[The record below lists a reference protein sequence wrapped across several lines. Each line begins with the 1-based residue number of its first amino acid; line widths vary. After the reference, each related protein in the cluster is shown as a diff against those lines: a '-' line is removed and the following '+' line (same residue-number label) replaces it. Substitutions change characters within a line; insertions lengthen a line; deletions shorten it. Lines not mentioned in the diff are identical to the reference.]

1 MFVALIMKAVFVKM
15 NNMLGREG
23 GYNRLHKKDVHSHP
37 SLWKVMFL
45 STELRHF
52 INAGSSDCDTP
63 AHLIATDISVIIS
76 CAHRESV
83 YSSELWNFI

>member
-1 MFVALIMKAVFVKM
+1 MKAVFVKM
-15 NNMLGREG
+15 NTMLGREG

-52 INAGSSDCDTP
+52 MSGGSSDCDNQLSYHVLTGK
-63 AHLIATDISVIIS
+63 AFTQVS
-76 CAHRESV
+76 CG
-83 YSSELWNFI
+83 I